1 MKFKNILDLNSEN
14 NAQEMLEKEFVDQ
27 EDKFNAS
34 EKDKILKEHAAEI
47 ESFKETLGKKR
58 SSF

>member
-1 MKFKNILDLNSEN
+1 MDLNSEN
-14 NAQEMLEKEFVDQ
+14 DPQEMLEKEFVEQ